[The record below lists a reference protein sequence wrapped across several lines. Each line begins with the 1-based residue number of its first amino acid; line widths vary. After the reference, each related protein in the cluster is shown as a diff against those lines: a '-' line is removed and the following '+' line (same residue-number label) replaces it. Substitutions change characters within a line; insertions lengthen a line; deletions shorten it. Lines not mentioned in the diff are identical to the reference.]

1 MDIKNKTFGLILVF
15 LAIIIFLSFSL
26 FRCIK
31 ANIVLKEALPYL
43 LPGEK
48 VNSLDLIDVAEPAVI
63 KKDLTASRLSLI
75 FIIPRSSCITC
86 DKNMVYW
93 KKYAA
98 LFTDTISIYGIV
110 LTNISEAANFS
121 LDAKLNFPLFTPE
134 NLSAFT
140 MKFRIKFNYPQTI
153 IFKGNEIRYLQFGD
167 LDGEMAKNII
177 KIIKNLK

>member
-1 MDIKNKTFGLILVF
+1 MDIKNRTFKLILVF

-26 FRCIK
+26 FKCLK
-31 ANIVLKEALPYL
+31 ENTALKEALPYL

-48 VNSLDLIDVAEPAVI
+48 INSLDLINVAEPAVT
-63 KKDLTASRLSLI
+63 KKDLAASRLSLI

-98 LFTDTISIYGIV
+98 LFADTISIYGIV

-140 MKFRIKFNYPQTI
+140 KKFRLKYNYPQTI
-153 IFKGNEIRYLQFGD
+153 ICKGNEIKYLQFGD
-167 LDGEMAKNII
+167 LDGEMAK
-177 KIIKNLK
+177 KIIKLIKQFK